1 MFCKLITTRT
11 NLYKMF
17 IVEMKEESYEPIGAI
32 PRTRSRLFAMYH
44 SKIDEI
50 DKKKSWNHFP
60 RAVYAEYSSAQL
72 HLEWV

>member
-1 MFCKLITTRT
+1 M
-11 NLYKMF
+11 N
-17 IVEMKEESYEPIGAI
+17 
-32 PRTRSRLFAMYH
+32 RLVLFRGLGLAMYH